1 MAINKL
7 QEEKGIALE
16 DFIKEFTAAPFELFN
31 EERIYWM
38 PSLAGHTTLIE
49 AVKKGVESYLHE
61 KPMGTVLA
69 EATFITEYSKDWV
82 KGSRIPDLMF
92 YMEDRLSEYK
102 KTDAD
107 WKKKP
112 YVLVPDLAIE
122 IVSLNDSYSDVNR
135 KVDAY
140 LDDGVKEIWVI
151 DPQAENALVHQKS
164 KTARFSKEESL
175 KSEVLPDF
183 ELNLKDVFAAE

>member
-1 MAINKL
+1 MAINRL

-16 DFIKEFTAAPFELFN
+16 DFIKEFTAAPFELFDG
-31 EERIYWM
+31 ERIYWM

-49 AVKKGVESYLHE
+49 AVKKAIELYLHE
-61 KPMGTVLA
+61 KPMATVLA
-69 EATFITEYSKDWV
+69 EATFVTEYSKDWV
-82 KGSRIPDLMF
+82 KGSRIPDIML
-92 YMEDRLSEYK
+92 YEAERLEDYK
-102 KTDAD
+102 KADRD

-151 DPQAENALVHQKS
+151 DPQAENALVHHKS
-164 KTARFSKEESL
+164 KTTRFSKEESL
-175 KSEVLPDF
+175 TSEVLPDF
-183 ELNLKDVFAAE
+183 ALNLKDLFAAE